1 MLIDAKKKELLVL
14 YAITQHDTCSLQEL
28 SYDLRIPK
36 RTIKELIRKLNLT
49 IEQRLAISSFIYSTP
64 KGEIKIDPSYQE
76 SKMMIYYQIKL
87 FYLKESNRFNYLL
100 LMINYPN
107 TCVPKKF
114 LLEHLYIS
122 PSYLEKL
129 TRQINKTLKNFQI
142 EIVSSHSCYTI
153 KGNEFFIRVYIY
165 LFLSDAFQGMEWPFE
180 TIKLSQ
186 FKREKQLSKELLV
199 SRYSIKYQENIYLLI
214 ALFTIRT
221 QQHALILSE
230 SAEIRNV
237 LELLQQ
243 SHDCSGN
250 LKNHFLSLLPLDTA
264 MEEILHFNFLI
275 YCFFPNLIS
284 TQQKMLF
291 GYIVANNSNRLCR
304 QIALLTKELAQFFPV
319 ISSSEKK
326 YFYNY
331 YLMLS
336 LIYILLLGKSAPF
349 FYSLHY
355 PKGAH
360 EIDEGNLHIKKI
372 KQIVN
377 EIFIDHPKKTLIVY
391 YISSLIYNLL
401 QSESTENLTIY
412 IQMNK
417 TLTGNYH
424 IQNRL
429 QQLFDERMIRLTEN
443 PEQADLIITDWF
455 DDSYQNGKIFYLD
468 PSREKE
474 QWVDLVT
481 MIQKLYL
488 RKMI

>member
-1 MLIDAKKKELLVL
+1 
-14 YAITQHDTCSLQEL
+14 
-28 SYDLRIPK
+28 
-36 RTIKELIRKLNLT
+36 
-49 IEQRLAISSFIYSTP
+49 
-64 KGEIKIDPSYQE
+64 
-76 SKMMIYYQIKL
+76 
-87 FYLKESNRFNYLL
+87 
-100 LMINYPN
+100 
-107 TCVPKKF
+107 
-114 LLEHLYIS
+114 
-122 PSYLEKL
+122 
-129 TRQINKTLKNFQI
+129 
-142 EIVSSHSCYTI
+142 
-153 KGNEFFIRVYIY
+153 
-165 LFLSDAFQGMEWPFE
+165 
-180 TIKLSQ
+180 
-186 FKREKQLSKELLV
+186 
-199 SRYSIKYQENIYLLI
+199 
-214 ALFTIRT
+214 
-221 QQHALILSE
+221 
-230 SAEIRNV
+230 
-237 LELLQQ
+237 
-243 SHDCSGN
+243 
-250 LKNHFLSLLPLDTA
+250 
-264 MEEILHFNFLI
+264 
-275 YCFFPNLIS
+275 
-284 TQQKMLF
+284 
-291 GYIVANNSNRLCR
+291 
-304 QIALLTKELAQFFPV
+304 PV